1 MSTPQ
6 PISQRSLE
14 RASFIAITAVIFFT
28 IFFHLGTP
36 FITILFGYLLLH
48 YLGKVLPKKAA
59 ILVFTVLGLVLFSL
73 FVNFTREAVVALP
86 RAIEKAMPSLNLL
99 MKDINDG
106 LKGFGMTPL
115 FEDFDGLKTSV
126 GALNDEVMVVARF
139 AKVFSLE
146 FVYVIIALVATCGI
160 FSTREIDLG
169 TESYAIRN
177 NLYSGFT
184 SKLATRFRNFFIS
197 FHTIMGAQVVI
208 SAVNTFFTGLF
219 ILSLSLFGTPMPYA
233 FVIIVITFLCGLL
246 PIIGNLISNTIIFCI
261 GLTQSI
267 QLGVI
272 SLSYLIILHKFEYF
286 LNSRIIGGR
295 IKNPMWLTLLSL
307 LVGERLGGVPG
318 MILAPVILNYCKLEG
333 ARVPVEEP
341 PQRAP
346 TS

>member
-1 MSTPQ
+1 MSTPHL
-6 PISQRSLE
+6 ISHRTLD
-14 RASFIAITAVIFFT
+14 RASFFAIAGIIFSIIFFR
-28 IFFHLGTP
+28 LGTP

-48 YLGKVLPKKAA
+48 YLGKVLPKKVA
-59 ILVFTVLGLVLFSL
+59 ILTFIVLVLILFSL

-86 RAIEKAMPSLNLL
+86 KAIEKAMPTLNILL
-99 MKDINDG
+99 KDVNEF
-106 LKGFGMTPL
+106 LKHIGFTPF
-115 FEDFDGLKTSV
+115 FEDFEGLKSSF

-160 FSTREIDLG
+160 FSTKEIDLG
-169 TESYAIRN
+169 TDSYAIRN

-197 FHTIMGAQVVI
+197 FHTIMGAQVAI
-208 SAVNTFFTGLF
+208 SAVNTLFTGLF
-219 ILSLSLFGTPMPYA
+219 VVSLSVFGAPMPYA
-233 FVIIVITFLCGLL
+233 FVIIVVTFLCGLL
-246 PIIGNLISNTIIFCI
+246 PIVGNLISNTIIFCI

-272 SLSYLIILHKFEYF
+272 SLAYLIVLHKFEYF

-307 LVGERLGGVPG
+307 LVGERLAGVPG
-318 MILAPVILNYCKLEG
+318 MILAPVVLNYCKLEG
-333 ARVPVEEP
+333 ASIAVATPSDGEP
-341 PQRAP
+341 K
-346 TS
+346 